1 MNAVV
6 DRSML
11 AARAAGA
18 RNMGRVLCIAIH
30 DVAPATWPRCEV
42 LLDLLRSIGAPPT
55 TLLVVP
61 EYHRRGS
68 VETDLGFV
76 RAIDARI
83 ARGDE
88 IALHGYY
95 HVDDG
100 PAAYSALEW
109 LQRRILTASEGEF
122 AALTECEAELRIG
135 AGLRMFER
143 LNWDVAGFVAPA
155 WLLGPGARAALARTT
170 IRYTSTHTYLEMMA
184 NGQRIAAPAISASAR
199 SRWRRWTSQRWLSA
213 ADTMTR
219 TRPLLRVALHPADAD
234 DADLL
239 ASWRDLL
246 EALLADRVALTKS
259 AALANVLTHRES
271 AALARA

>member
-1 MNAVV
+1 
-6 DRSML
+6 
-11 AARAAGA
+11 
-18 RNMGRVLCIAIH
+18 
-30 DVAPATWPRCEV
+30 V

-61 EYHRRGS
+61 DYHRRGS
-68 VETDLGFV
+68 IESDLGFV
-76 RAIDARI
+76 RAIDTHI

-95 HVDDG
+95 HIDDG

-143 LNWDVAGFVAPA
+143 LNWDVTGFVAPA

-170 IRYTSTHTYLEMMA
+170 IRYTSTHTYIEMMA
-184 NGQRIAAPAISASAR
+184 NGQRITAPAISASAR

-213 ADTMTR
+213 ADAVTR
-219 TRPLLRVALHPADAD
+219 TKPLLRIALHPADAD
-234 DADLL
+234 DVDLL

-246 EALLADRVALTKS
+246 ETLLADRVALTKS
-259 AALANVLTHRES
+259 AALTNLMARNASV
-271 AALARA
+271 ALARA

>member
-1 MNAVV
+1 MNALV
-6 DRSML
+6 DRSAL

-18 RNMGRVLCIAIH
+18 RDMSRMLCIAIH

-61 EYHRRGS
+61 DYHRRGS

-83 ARGDE
+83 VRGDE

-95 HVDDG
+95 HFDDG

-143 LNWDVAGFVAPA
+143 LGWDVAGFVAPA

-170 IRYTSTHTYLEMMA
+170 IRYTSTHTYLETMA

-199 SRWRRWTSQRWLSA
+199 SRWRRWTSRRWLSA

-219 TRPLLRVALHPADAD
+219 TKPLLRVALHPADAD

-246 EALLADRVALTKS
+246 EGLLADRIALTKS
-259 AALANVLTHRES
+259 AALTNLS
-271 AALARA
+271 AHNASVALARG

>member
-6 DRSML
+6 DHSL
-11 AARAAGA
+11 AARDAGTRDTSRA
-18 RNMGRVLCIAIH
+18 LCIAIH

-42 LLDLLRSIGAPPT
+42 LLELLRSIGAPPV

-61 EYHRRGS
+61 EYHRRGCCES
-68 VETDLGFV
+68 DLHFV
-76 RAIDARI
+76 RAIDNHI

-100 PAAYSALEW
+100 PAAYSTFEW

-170 IRYTSTHTYLEMMA
+170 IRYTSTHTYLEMVA
-184 NGQRIAAPAISASAR
+184 SGQRIAAPVISASAR
-199 SRWRRWTSQRWLSA
+199 SRWRRWTSRRWLSA
-213 ADTMTR
+213 ADAMMR

-239 ASWRDLL
+239 ASWFNLL
-246 EALLADRVALTKS
+246 QTLLADRIALTKS
-259 AALANVLTHRES
+259 TALKRL
-271 AALARA
+271 LAHAQPIAPAHA